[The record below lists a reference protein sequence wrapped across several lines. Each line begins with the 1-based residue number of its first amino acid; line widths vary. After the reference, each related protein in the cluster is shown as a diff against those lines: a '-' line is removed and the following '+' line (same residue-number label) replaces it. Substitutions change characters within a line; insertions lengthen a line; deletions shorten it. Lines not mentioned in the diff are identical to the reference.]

1 MTLCLLNVIWANLL
15 FISKFHLH
23 LFSDEIAVDL
33 VQDFRFICYG
43 VRKSFIFL
51 SHLSHSVDLSLFVV
65 ICQQFYILENY
76 QTSCTIFGLKHQGQD
91 NLNYGT
97 SKICKKDQIFTNLF
111 LYSHS
116 KIKCMVF
123 MSFKPFTK
131 SCEIHYPWFL
141 WRDQFDHIKKHNLIL
156 ENVLL

>member
-1 MTLCLLNVIWANLL
+1 MSNILIILCTYTIKKEKHFHSIVIYGTCFKCLVLTYIYYYTWNFIFFLQDHVCRVLCTLRGLHKIIQQMDVNDSLPPECHLGRLV

-76 QTSCTIFGLKHQGQD
+76 
-91 NLNYGT
+91 
-97 SKICKKDQIFTNLF
+97 
-111 LYSHS
+111 
-116 KIKCMVF
+116 
-123 MSFKPFTK
+123 
-131 SCEIHYPWFL
+131 
-141 WRDQFDHIKKHNLIL
+141 
-156 ENVLL
+156 